1 MLIKMHI
8 TDIRIM
14 NLMQISVQSAL
25 NVEVE
30 TFIFAECKLMGLMST
45 LYDKKKYSFIFAK
58 KENAMVLFIS
68 NE

>member
-30 TFIFAECKLMGLMST
+30 TLEIYIRRMQING
-45 LYDKKKYSFIFAK
+45 I
-58 KENAMVLFIS
+58 NVHIV
-68 NE
+68 

>member
-1 MLIKMHI
+1 MQIKMHI

-45 LYDKKKYSFIFAK
+45 LYDKKYSFIFAK
-58 KENAMVLFIS
+58 KEKKMVLFIS

>member
-1 MLIKMHI
+1 MQIKMHI

-30 TFIFAECKLMGLMST
+30 TFIFAKCKLMGLMST
-45 LYDKKKYSFIFAK
+45 LYDKKYSFIFAK
-58 KENAMVLFIS
+58 KENKMVLFVS

>member
-14 NLMQISVQSAL
+14 NLMQISVQLAL

-45 LYDKKKYSFIFAK
+45 LYDKKIF
-58 KENAMVLFIS
+58 FYFC
-68 NE
+68 

>member
-14 NLMQISVQSAL
+14 NLMQISVQLAL

-45 LYDKKKYSFIFAK
+45 LYDKKYYFIFAK

>member
-14 NLMQISVQSAL
+14 NLMQISVQLAL

-45 LYDKKKYSFIFAK
+45 LYDKKYSFIFAK

>member
-30 TFIFAECKLMGLMST
+30 TFIFLFKLMGLMST
-45 LYDKKKYSFIFAK
+45 LYDKKYSFIFAK